1 MLSGSA
7 PPEDKKYQK
16 QSQYHEESI
25 APDIAFTICRQCAV
39 VQNIVDA
46 VEEAV

>member
-25 APDIAFTICRQCAV
+25 APDIAFAICSQFTV
-39 VQNIVDA
+39 VQRVFDT